1 MATYKQKFNKKFGL
15 EKDKSHSKASITR
28 LTGISKKD
36 LDEIY
41 DRGVGAYKTNPSS
54 VRPSVSSEEQWA
66 YGRIYAFIM
75 KTYNGISK
83 NKQKI
88 NQDNDLYEKYK
99 KKGLKSPNKK

>member
-1 MATYKQKFNKKFGL
+1 MATNKQKFNRKFGL
-15 EKDKSHSKASITR
+15 DKDTAHSKASITR

-41 DRGVGAYKTNPSS
+41 DRGVGAFRTNPSS
-54 VRPSVSSEEQWA
+54 VRRSVKSEEQWA

-83 NKQKI
+83 NKEKI
-88 NQDNDLYEKYK
+88 NQDNDIYEKYK
-99 KKGLKSPNKK
+99 KKGLKSPK

>member
-1 MATYKQKFNKKFGL
+1 MTTNKQKFNRKFGL
-15 EKDKSHSKASITR
+15 DKDTGHSKSRITR

-54 VRPSVSSEEQWA
+54 VRPNVKSADQWA

-75 KTYNGISK
+75 KTYDGISK
-83 NKQKI
+83 NKEKI
-88 NQDNDLYEKYK
+88 NQDNDIYEKYK
-99 KKGLKSPNKK
+99 KKGLKSPK